1 MSTQFNPAPLAAEY
15 GFNFDEIIDRRGSDS
30 VKWNM
35 EWLAD
40 DMLSMFLADQDFRS
54 APAIIE
60 ALQVRAAQGTFGYAL
75 PDPALKSAIAAWLR
89 REQGWAV
96 EPEQIIMQSGVNT
109 AYELA
114 CQMLLGPGDGVLV
127 QTPLYGPILAVAS
140 RAERLQQAAPLA
152 MLREGSLV
160 RYEIDFDI
168 LRAAITPESQLI
180 ILCNPH
186 NPTGEVFSRADLERI
201 GEICLEH
208 DLIIIS
214 DEIHAPVLLGGAKH
228 IPIASLAPEISART
242 ITLQSPS
249 KAFNLPG
256 LAFSF
261 AVVQDAALRERYQAF
276 LGGRLPHTNAF
287 GLVAALAA
295 YRDSDAWLQA
305 NLDYLTENRDFAC
318 DYWNDC
324 LPQLGVTRPAGTYLQ
339 WLDFGWLPLPEGI
352 TPQQFFAEE
361 ARVSVSG
368 GWFGAGDAG
377 FVRLTF
383 ATPRAILQDGLERMR
398 AAVVRL
404 LA

>member
-1 MSTQFNPAPLAAEY
+1 MTSQLSPSPLAAEY
-15 GFNFDEIIDRRGSDS
+15 GFNFDEIIDRRASDS

-35 EWLAD
+35 EWIAD

-54 APAIIE
+54 SPAIVQ
-60 ALQVRAAQGTFGYAL
+60 ALQARAAQGTFGYAL
-75 PDPALKSAIAAWLR
+75 PDPALKPAIAAWLE

-96 EPEQIIMQSGVNT
+96 APEQIIMQSGVNS

-127 QTPLYGPILAVAS
+127 QTPLYGPILATAA
-140 RAERLQQAAPLA
+140 RADRRLQEAPLA
-152 MLREGSLV
+152 QIREGQQV
-160 RYEIDFDI
+160 RYEIDFDA
-168 LRAAITPESQLI
+168 LRAAITPESKLI

-186 NPTGEVFSRADLERI
+186 NPTGEVFSRADLEQM

-214 DEIHAPVLLGGAKH
+214 DEIHAPVLLGGARH
-228 IPIASLAPEISART
+228 TPIASLSPEISAQT

-261 AVVQDAALRERYQAF
+261 AVVQDDRLRELYQAF

-287 GLVAALAA
+287 GLTAGLAA
-295 YRDSDAWLQA
+295 YRDSDEWLAA
-305 NLDYLTENRDFAC
+305 NLAYLTENRDFAF
-318 DYWNDC
+318 DFMTDC
-324 LPQLGVTRPAGTYLQ
+324 LPQLSMTRPAGTYMQ
-339 WLDFGWLPLPEGI
+339 WLDFGWLPLPEGK
-352 TPQQFFAEE
+352 TAQDFFAEE
-361 ARVSVSG
+361 ARVLVSG
-368 GWFGAGDAG
+368 GWFGAGDEG

-398 AAVVRL
+398 AAVERL